1 MKAFDELSHAVAHF
15 YEKHGPSFAQTRRNY
30 WGVMKLV
37 ADRVQSG
44 QTLLDIG
51 AGNARLASFLTKDI
65 SYIAIEPSASLCD
78 EARRVIETRG
88 EGIVKQGGF
97 PSLPALDEEADTVAC
112 LAVLHHLPGREAH
125 IKAIKELYR
134 ILKPGGSLV
143 LTVWNLRSRRFFHVR
158 TWLAS
163 WLRLPLVKG
172 GECGDVWMPWKADG
186 AIAPRYVHAF
196 SLRELRSLFG
206 KEWDIKLCSPW
217 GLSTPANIFNAVNLV
232 IIAIKK
238 THK

>member
-1 MKAFDELSHAVAHF
+1 MKAFDELSRAVADF

-44 QTLLDIG
+44 QVLLDIG
-51 AGNARLASFLTKDI
+51 AGNARLASFLKKDI
-65 SYIAIEPSASLCD
+65 SYVAIEPSASLCA
-78 EARRVIETRG
+78 ESRIGIQTRG
-88 EGIVKQGGF
+88 EGVVRRGGF
-97 PSLPALDEEADTVAC
+97 PSLPATDAEADTVAC
-112 LAVLHHLPGREAH
+112 LAVLHHIPGRKAH
-125 IKAIKELYR
+125 VEAIKELYR

-143 LTVWNLRSRRFFHVR
+143 LTVWNLRSRRFFRIH

-172 GECGDVWMPWKADG
+172 GECGDMWMPWKADG
-186 AIAPRYVHAF
+186 ALAPRYVHAF
-196 SLRELRSLFG
+196 TLRELRLLFG
-206 KEWDIKLCSPW
+206 TEWEIELCTPW
-217 GLSTPANIFNAVNLV
+217 GLSTPTNIFEAVNLV

-238 THK
+238 TR